1 MTPLRR
7 FQIHQPSSAAEA
19 SQMLMEFGDDGGVY
33 AGGTELLLAMRHG
46 ALRYSHLVD
55 VKVLP
60 GFDSIQLRGDWIEIG
75 AGATHRAIEYSP
87 LVRGNLKVLADLE
100 SRVANVRVRAS
111 GTIGGNLCFAEPH
124 SDPATLLLA
133 LDGVVTTAGA
143 TGSRELPVS
152 ELIIDAYSNSLAPGE
167 LLTTVLVPRL
177 LPGQRAAYVKYQ
189 VHERPTLGL
198 AIAMDTADD
207 GAFIKRS
214 RVAIGCLCPFPRRS
228 AAAEA
233 LLTGTRGDVEA
244 AIGKAA
250 ELLADDAELID
261 DHDGGTDYKRHLLG
275 VFLRRAMHSALD
287 SHAQP

>member
-1 MTPLRR
+1 ML
-7 FQIHQPSSAAEA
+7 AEK
-19 SQMLMEFGDDGGVY
+19 GDEGSVY

-46 ALRYSHLVD
+46 ALRYQHLID

-60 GFDSIQLRGDWIEIG
+60 GFDSILLHEGWIEIG

-87 LVRGNLKVLADLE
+87 IVQTHLKVLSDLE

-133 LDGVVTTAGA
+133 LDAVVTVAG
-143 TGSRELPVS
+143 TEGTRQLRVD
-152 ELIIDAYSNSLAPGE
+152 ELINGAYSNSLQPGE
-167 LLTTVLVPRL
+167 LLMSIRVPAL

-198 AIAMDTADD
+198 AIVMDTAED
-207 GAFIKRS
+207 GATITRT
-214 RVAIGCLCPFPRRS
+214 RVAIGCLCPYPRRS

-233 LLTGTRGDVEA
+233 LLTGTRNHVA
-244 AIGKAA
+244 TVLTKAA
-250 ELLADDAELID
+250 GLLADDAELID
-261 DHDGGTDYKRHLLG
+261 DHEGAVDYKRHLLG
-275 VFLRRAMHSALD
+275 VFLLRAMEQALT
-287 SHAQP
+287 AA